1 LFCIYSQIRWCIE
14 TTNRVEFIFLAH
26 KSIEDVS
33 NAVAPMGLKC
43 NKSEDMMQ
51 NAAAAHGIELQKK

>member
-1 LFCIYSQIRWCIE
+1 
-14 TTNRVEFIFLAH
+14 
-26 KSIEDVS
+26 
-33 NAVAPMGLKC
+33 MGLKC

>member
-1 LFCIYSQIRWCIE
+1 VSNYF
-14 TTNRVEFIFLAH
+14 FLLLKCH
-26 KSIEDVS
+26 KSIEDVR